1 MEKEKKEK
9 QENEK
14 DKKGIITIIT
24 KKNTNLQECFFKW
37 HLQSMGLR
45 CKEAFKVNDG
55 GGGKQLSISR
65 LFFFFHFSS
74 QKDDPACPQ
83 PILVLRSQAHLQKKL
98 TTQKEEYNWKEGI

>member
-65 LFFFFHFSS
+65 LFFFFSFLLSE
-74 QKDDPACPQ
+74 
-83 PILVLRSQAHLQKKL
+83 R
-98 TTQKEEYNWKEGI
+98 